1 VDAVQYAVDIAAQMS
16 GAETTFAQLD
26 ALTAKLDGGGKN
38 AAHFQ
43 QAIQRVSGELDAA
56 RNATV
61 AANAALAKGSEE
73 YRALEAAALQAAKS
87 AEKALLRGD
96 TMAATLQARADQA
109 AKAVDSYAVT
119 LVGLETDATRAA
131 KAETALG
138 NTLANV
144 RKLSDHTNRSLE
156 MQGQRL
162 SKLQGSLNTIGGP
175 VGRLGNALVAPV
187 KGFEELAG
195 SMGTMGAAA
204 IFAVAGIVLVV
215 AAVVA
220 LSAAFV
226 AGIVSAAAYGIK
238 LADTARSAGLA
249 AEAFDLVN
257 PGVAAVR
264 NQFAGLTRD
273 TGLAVGELQ
282 GLAKAL
288 SDAKVATG
296 DMPAAL
302 RAAAVAEAALGKGGS
317 AAFVAKIKAGSLSVK
332 QFAADTQ
339 QMEGIVA
346 RQMMGLDAQSAR
358 LKSNFAAL
366 FNGLQIEGA
375 LGGLQTLVGLFDKTE
390 ASGQSI
396 KFLFETVFQPLID
409 QAQTAAYVVE
419 AFALGFLTG
428 LTKIYIAIKPAIK
441 AIGELFGFEDFRL
454 QDLLDMAAGA
464 GEVFAVVFT
473 AAAVVIGALAAAVG
487 LVVIGF
493 GVFVATCTAVGA
505 GLIWLASIP
514 VQGAIAA
521 WGALR
526 GAVSAGIDW
535 FRALPQQFQN
545 IGALIIQGLAG
556 GITGSAGAVLQA
568 LSGVVSSAIAG
579 AKKMLGIASP
589 SKVFMGIGE
598 FTGEGMVEGLD
609 NTKGAVT
616 AALGEMVEPPVSAL
630 SRQDA
635 LGGNLSAVASAPA
648 APAQASAPAVSNP
661 GTVIDL
667 RGAALSFGGAGDAP
681 TSIERFGEMLTRVLE
696 GDVQVLA
703 GAT

>member
-1 VDAVQYAVDIAAQMS
+1 VDAVQYAIDIAAQMS

-73 YRALEAAALQAAKS
+73 YRTLETAALQAAKS

-109 AKAVDSYAVT
+109 AKAVDTYAVT

-131 KAETALG
+131 KAETTLG
-138 NTLANV
+138 NSLANV

-156 MQGQRL
+156 LQGQRL

-175 VGRLGNALVAPV
+175 VGRLGNMLVAPV
-187 KGFEELAG
+187 KGFEELSG

-273 TGLAVGELQ
+273 TGLAEGELQ
-282 GLAKAL
+282 GIAKAL
-288 SDAKVATG
+288 TDAKVATG

-302 RAAAVAEAALGKGGS
+302 RAAAMAEAALGKGGS
-317 AAFVAKIKAGSLSVK
+317 SAFVAKIKEGSLSVE

-339 QMEGIVA
+339 QMEGIVS
-346 RQMMGLDAQSAR
+346 RKLMGLDAQTDR
-358 LKSNFAAL
+358 FKSNINSL
-366 FNGLQIEGA
+366 FGGLQIEGA
-375 LGGLQTLVGLFDKTE
+375 LGGLQTLVALFDKTT
-390 ASGQSI
+390 AAGKAI

-419 AFALGFLTG
+419 AFALGFLIG

-441 AIGELFGFEDFRL
+441 AISEFFGFEDTSL
-454 QDLLDMAAGA
+454 QTILDAAAKA
-464 GEVFAVVFT
+464 GEIFAVVFV
-473 AAAVVIGALAAAVG
+473 AAAVVVGALAAGIFLAVG
-487 LVVIGF
+487 TFMAFQVAILAVVAGVVYLAAKFAAGVAAIVGLIIGLPSTITDKLLNF
-493 GVFVATCTAVGA
+493 GWGEVGA
-505 GLIWLASIP
+505 NMIRGIAKGIS
-514 VQGAIAA
+514 GA
-521 WGALR
+521 
-526 GAVSAGIDW
+526 
-535 FRALPQQFQN
+535 
-545 IGALIIQGLAG
+545 
-556 GITGSAGAVLQA
+556 AGAVVNA
-568 LSGVVSSAIAG
+568 LSSVISGAISS

-598 FTGEGMVEGLD
+598 FTGEGLVEGLD
-609 NTKGAVT
+609 NTQGAVN
-616 AALGEMVEPPVSAL
+616 AAMGEMVEPPASAL

-648 APAQASAPAVSNP
+648 APAQASAPAASGP

-703 GAT
+703 GGAA

>member
-1 VDAVQYAVDIAAQMS
+1 MDAVQYAIDIAAQMS
-16 GAETTFAQLD
+16 GSETTFAQLD

-73 YRALEAAALQAAKS
+73 YRTLEAAALQAAKS

-131 KAETALG
+131 KAENTLG
-138 NTLANV
+138 NLLANV

-156 MQGQRL
+156 LQGQRL

-187 KGFEELAG
+187 KGFEEL
-195 SMGTMGAAA
+195 SQTMGTVGAAS

-215 AAVVA
+215 AAVAA

-226 AGIVSAAAYGIK
+226 AGLVSAAAYGVK

-273 TGLAVGELQ
+273 TGLAEGELQ
-282 GLAKAL
+282 GIAKAL
-288 SDAKVATG
+288 TDAKVATG

-302 RAAAVAEAALGKGGS
+302 RAAAMAEAALGKGGS
-317 AAFVAKIKAGSLSVK
+317 SAFVAKIKAGSLSVK

-346 RQMMGLDAQSAR
+346 RQLMGLDAQSAR
-358 LKSNFAAL
+358 LKSNFASL
-366 FNGLQIEGA
+366 FNGLQVEGA
-375 LGGLQTLVGLFDKTE
+375 LGGMQTLVGLFDKTE

-409 QAQTAAYVVE
+409 QAQNAAYVVE
-419 AFALGFLTG
+419 AFALGFLIG

-441 AIGELFGFEDFRL
+441 AISEFFGFEDTSL
-454 QDLLDMAAGA
+454 QTILDAAAKA
-464 GEVFAVVFT
+464 GEIFAVVFV
-473 AAAVVIGALAAAVG
+473 AAAVVVGALAAGIFLAVG
-487 LVVIGF
+487 IFMAFQVAILAVVAGVVYLAAKFAAGVAAIIGLVIGLPATITDKLLNF
-493 GVFVATCTAVGA
+493 GWGEVGA
-505 GLIWLASIP
+505 NMIRGIANGISGAAGVVVGALGNVIS
-514 VQGAIAA
+514 GAI
-521 WGALR
+521 
-526 GAVSAGIDW
+526 
-535 FRALPQQFQN
+535 
-545 IGALIIQGLAG
+545 
-556 GITGSAGAVLQA
+556 
-568 LSGVVSSAIAG
+568 SS

-616 AALGEMVEPPVSAL
+616 AAMGEMVEPPASAL

-648 APAQASAPAVSNP
+648 APAQASAPAASGP

-703 GAT
+703 GAAV

>member
-1 VDAVQYAVDIAAQMS
+1 MS
-16 GAETTFAQLD
+16 GSETTFAQLD

-73 YRALEAAALQAAKS
+73 YRTLEAAALQAAKS

-131 KAETALG
+131 KAENTLG
-138 NTLANV
+138 NLLANV

-156 MQGQRL
+156 LQGQRL

-187 KGFEELAG
+187 KGFEEL
-195 SMGTMGAAA
+195 SQTMGTVGAAS

-215 AAVVA
+215 AAVAA

-226 AGIVSAAAYGIK
+226 AGLVSAAAYGVK

-273 TGLAVGELQ
+273 TGLAEGELQ
-282 GLAKAL
+282 GIAKAL
-288 SDAKVATG
+288 TDAKVATG

-302 RAAAVAEAALGKGGS
+302 RAAAMAEAALGKGGS
-317 AAFVAKIKAGSLSVK
+317 SAFVAKIKAGSLSVK

-346 RQMMGLDAQSAR
+346 RQLMGLDAQSAR
-358 LKSNFAAL
+358 LKSNFASL
-366 FNGLQIEGA
+366 FNGLQVEGA
-375 LGGLQTLVGLFDKTE
+375 LGGMQTLVGLFDKTE

-409 QAQTAAYVVE
+409 QAQNAAYVVE
-419 AFALGFLTG
+419 AFALGFLIG

-441 AIGELFGFEDFRL
+441 AISEFFGFEDTSL
-454 QDLLDMAAGA
+454 QTILDAAAKA
-464 GEVFAVVFT
+464 GEIFAVVFV
-473 AAAVVIGALAAAVG
+473 AAAVVVGALAAGIFLAVG
-487 LVVIGF
+487 IFMAFQVAILAVVAGVVYLAAKFAAGVAAIIGLVIGLPATITDKLLNF
-493 GVFVATCTAVGA
+493 GWGEVGA
-505 GLIWLASIP
+505 NMIRGIANGISGAAGVVVGALGNVIS
-514 VQGAIAA
+514 GAI
-521 WGALR
+521 
-526 GAVSAGIDW
+526 
-535 FRALPQQFQN
+535 
-545 IGALIIQGLAG
+545 
-556 GITGSAGAVLQA
+556 
-568 LSGVVSSAIAG
+568 SS

-616 AALGEMVEPPVSAL
+616 AAMGEMVEPPASAL

-648 APAQASAPAVSNP
+648 APAQASAPAASGP

-703 GAT
+703 GAAV